1 MRKPSIIASILAAP
15 GASRIGHVDGLV
27 EIIAIALVERFNG
40 LDQIDSLVLIHLL
53 PSLHMSM
60 EALMA
65 SIVTHIGTGHIAVRL
80 LKIQT

>member
-40 LDQIDSLVLIHLL
+40 LDQIDSLVLIHLRHL
-53 PSLHMSM
+53 AYEHGGADGIL
-60 EALMA
+60 
-65 SIVTHIGTGHIAVRL
+65 VTHIGTGHIAVRL
-80 LKIQT
+80 LKNQT